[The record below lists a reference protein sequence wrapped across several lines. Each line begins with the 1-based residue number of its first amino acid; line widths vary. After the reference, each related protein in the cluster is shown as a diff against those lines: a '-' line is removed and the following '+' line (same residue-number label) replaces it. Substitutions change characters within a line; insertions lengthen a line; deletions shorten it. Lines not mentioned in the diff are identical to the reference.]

1 MSRPAV
7 LTLCLCLAA
16 LFSAPASSRA
26 EDQDAEPRIDCD
38 NAVSTVEMNFCGEK
52 ELEKADAALNAAYK
66 NAIAG
71 IPELASEKPYDT
83 KSWEEALRASQRA
96 WVAFR
101 DAECKDHVPMFWT
114 GGTGATGEVLGCM
127 TEMTK
132 NRTVQ
137 LKELYEPD

>member
-1 MSRPAV
+1 MSRPVYLTVCVCLGVLFAV
-7 LTLCLCLAA
+7 P
-16 LFSAPASSRA
+16 APSRA
-26 EDQDAEPRIDCD
+26 EDKGADPKVDCE
-38 NAVSTVEMNFCGEK
+38 NAMSTVEMNFCGEK

-66 NAIAG
+66 KALAS
-71 IPELASEKPYDT
+71 IPELAGEKPYDA

-114 GGTGATGEVLGCM
+114 GGTATTGEVLGCM

-132 NRTVQ
+132 NRTDQ
-137 LKELYEPD
+137 IRKLYESG